1 MLKQALVAALMLSL
15 AAFALADEPLT
26 GEDRQAVQQVIRGQI
41 AAFESDDPGAAYAFA
56 APSVREVFPT
66 EEMFISMVQRDYMP
80 LYRPA
85 AYTFGRSSLE
95 ADEVLQELLVTDRQ
109 RQLWQVIYTL
119 ERQDDQS
126 WKVSNVLMLPYKG
139 VSA

>member
-66 EEMFISMVQRDYMP
+66 EEMFISINTSPV
-80 LYRPA
+80 
-85 AYTFGRSSLE
+85 TFILKSLGKPIF
-95 ADEVLQELLVTDRQ
+95 
-109 RQLWQVIYTL
+109 IYFL
-119 ERQDDQS
+119 
-126 WKVSNVLMLPYKG
+126 
-139 VSA
+139 